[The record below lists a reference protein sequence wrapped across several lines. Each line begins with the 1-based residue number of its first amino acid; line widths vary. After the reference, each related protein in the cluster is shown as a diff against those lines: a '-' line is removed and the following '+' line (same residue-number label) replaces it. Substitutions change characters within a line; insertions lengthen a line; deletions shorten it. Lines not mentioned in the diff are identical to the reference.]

1 MSLDNLTLGS
11 KLRDARKNAGYT
23 IAQVSEV
30 TRIRETLISNLESDN
45 FETCGGYAYARGH
58 IRTIAKLF
66 NLDSD
71 ALIEDFAN
79 ATGEFDRP
87 MIDLLTENN
96 VTAPKPQR
104 AKVSYKTLASGAV
117 AVLVLLIAIPTVS
130 SFFSSNKAAT
140 PAPSAGATASQNGQ
154 STSEAANTVATKS
167 SGVTVVLTGTS
178 GKSWVGI
185 QDSSGAQVFSG
196 SISAG
201 ESKTFTD
208 STQLQVVIGNAGAVS
223 LNVNGKDL
231 GISGAVGEVVHL
243 SFDQNGSTQG

>member
-11 KLRDARKNAGYT
+11 KLRHARKNAGYT

-30 TRIRETLISNLESDN
+30 TRIRETLISDLESDN
-45 FETCGGYAYARGH
+45 FNTCGGYAYARGH
-58 IRTIAKLF
+58 IRTISKLF

-71 ALIEDFAN
+71 LLVEEFAN

-87 MIDLLTENN
+87 MIDLLTESN
-96 VTAPKPQR
+96 VTAPKTQR
-104 AKVSYKTLASGAV
+104 TKISYKTLASVAA
-117 AVLVLLIAIPTVS
+117 AVLVLLIAIPTLS
-130 SFFSSNKAAT
+130 SFISSNKVAT
-140 PAPSAGATASQNGQ
+140 PAPSAGATATQNSQ
-154 STSEAANTVATKS
+154 SSSDAASTVATKS

-196 SISAG
+196 TITSG
-201 ESKTFTD
+201 ESKIFTD

-231 GISGAVGEVVHL
+231 GTSGAFGEVVHL